1 MAPNSLIHEKSP
13 YLLQHA
19 HNPVDWRPWNQAA
32 FDLAQAGAKPIFLSI
47 GYASCHWCH
56 VMEKDSFEDAGM
68 AALLNDAFVCIKVDR
83 EERPDIDAIY
93 MAACQMLNKAGGWP
107 LTAFL
112 TPDGK
117 PFYVA
122 TFIPRESRLGQT
134 GLMELCRR
142 IKGLWADEREKI
154 TAAAEQI
161 AAGLKKAFVFEPG
174 TAPDAASLD
183 AAFNHLVQGYDPVFG
198 GFSPAPKFPTVSR
211 LLFLMR
217 YFRSTGNSMA
227 LEMVVRT
234 LRAMRTGGI
243 WDHVGFGFHRYSVDE
258 KWLIPHFEKM
268 LYDQALAAM
277 AYLEAWQCTRVPLFS
292 QTAEEIFAYAL
303 SDLRSEEG
311 AFYSA
316 EDADSESRE
325 GAFYLWR
332 IEEFEK
338 LFSSEEADL
347 WKSAFG
353 LSRAGNFTDEAFG
366 RQTGTNILR
375 LNAPLDALA
384 GDFGMSVEALEKRWQ
399 QARKILLAV
408 REKRVR
414 PFRDE
419 KILADWNGLMAAALA
434 AGGRILDRPPHVASA
449 RKTVSFLINQMG
461 DGKGG
466 LYHRYFQGQ
475 AAVKGFADDYAFL
488 ILALLE
494 LYRAT
499 LNPDYGILAEDF
511 QIKMVDR
518 FWDAQRGGFFTTAH
532 DDGIVRPK
540 ILYGGAVP
548 SANAAAYANLLR
560 LARLTRNPLWGQKAG
575 EMAAAFGGSIRFG
588 PETYADFMTGVDF
601 AVNPGTQGI
610 LICQAHTPAVA
621 ALLKSLNA
629 VYAPG
634 STIWLKTSENADTL
648 GRMADFTRGFPCGKA
663 LESRLFGPDGQW
675 NQVSPDQWV
684 AAFDRSSV
692 IL

>member
-1 MAPNSLIHEKSP
+1 MAPNLLIHEKSP

-32 FDLAQAGAKPIFLSI
+32 FDLAQTGAKPIFLSI

-93 MAACQMLNKAGGWP
+93 MAACQMLNRTGGWP

-142 IKGLWADEREKI
+142 IQELWADEREKI
-154 TAAAEQI
+154 TGAAEQI
-161 AAGLKKAFVFEPG
+161 AAGLKAAFIFKSG

-183 AAFNHLVQGYDPVFG
+183 TAFNHLVQNYDSVFG

-211 LLFLMR
+211 LLFLLR
-217 YFRSTGNSMA
+217 FFRSTGNPMA

-258 KWLIPHFEKM
+258 KWLTPHFEKM

-277 AYLEAWQCTRVPLFS
+277 AYLEAWQCARIELFS

-303 SDLRSEEG
+303 RDLRSEEG

-316 EDADSESRE
+316 EDADSEGRE
-325 GAFYLWR
+325 GTFYLWR
-332 IEEFEK
+332 LEEFEK
-338 LFSSEEADL
+338 IFSSNEADL

-353 LSRAGNFTDEAFG
+353 LSRPGNFTDEVSG
-366 RQTGTNILR
+366 RQTGANILR
-375 LNAPLDALA
+375 LSAPLDELA
-384 GDFGMSVEALEKRWQ
+384 GDFGMSAEVMEKRWR
-399 QARKILLAV
+399 QARKILFAL

-419 KILADWNGLMAAALA
+419 KILADWNGLMAAVLA
-434 AGGRILDRPPHVASA
+434 AGGRILDRPSHVVSA
-449 RKTVSFLINQMG
+449 RKTAFFLINQMG

-466 LYHRYFQGQ
+466 LYHRYFHGH
-475 AAVKGFADDYAFL
+475 AAVEGFADDYAFL

-560 LARLTRNPLWGQKAG
+560 LARLTQNPKWEQKAG
-575 EMAAAFGGSIRFG
+575 EMAAAFGPSVCSS
-588 PETYADFMTGVDF
+588 PEAYADFLAGVDF
-601 AVNPGTQGI
+601 AVNPGAQGI
-610 LICQAHTPAVA
+610 LICPAHTAEVA

-629 VYAPG
+629 VYSPN
-634 STIWLKTSENADTL
+634 STIWLKTLENADAL
-648 GRMADFTRGFPCGKA
+648 GRMADFTQGFSCGQA
-663 LESRLFGPDGQW
+663 LESRLCGPDGQW
-675 NQVSPDQWV
+675 NPVLPDQWI
-684 AAFDRSSV
+684 AAFAQSSFV
-692 IL
+692 

>member
-1 MAPNSLIHEKSP
+1 MAPNLLIHEKSP

-93 MAACQMLNKAGGWP
+93 MAACQMLNQTGGWP

-117 PFYVA
+117 PFYAA

-142 IKGLWADEREKI
+142 IKELWADEREKI

-161 AAGLKKAFVFEPG
+161 AAGLKAAFFFESG
-174 TAPDAASLD
+174 MAPDAVSLD
-183 AAFNHLVQGYDPVFG
+183 TAFNHLVQGYDPVFG

-211 LLFLMR
+211 LLFLLR
-217 YFRSTGNSMA
+217 FFRSTGNPMA
-227 LEMVVRT
+227 LEMVLRT

-277 AYLEAWQCTRVPLFS
+277 AYLEAWQCARVELFS

-303 SDLRSEEG
+303 SNLRSEEG

-316 EDADSESRE
+316 EDADSEGRE
-325 GAFYLWR
+325 GTFYLWR
-332 IEEFEK
+332 LEEFEK
-338 LFSSEEADL
+338 LFSSNEADL

-353 LSRAGNFTDEAFG
+353 MSRSGNFTDEVSG
-366 RQTGTNILR
+366 RQTGANILR
-375 LNAPLDALA
+375 LSAPLGELA
-384 GDFGMSVEALEKRWQ
+384 GDFGMSAEVMEKRWR
-399 QARKILLAV
+399 QARKILIAV
-408 REKRVR
+408 REKRAR

-434 AGGRILDRPPHVASA
+434 AGGRILDRPSYVAIA
-449 RKTVSFLINQMG
+449 RKTAFFLINQMG
-461 DGKGG
+461 DSRGG
-466 LYHRYFQGQ
+466 LYHRYFHGH
-475 AAVKGFADDYAFL
+475 AAVEGFADDYAFL

-511 QIKMVDR
+511 QKKMVDR

-532 DDGIVRPK
+532 DDRIVRPK

-548 SANAAAYANLLR
+548 SANAASYANLLR
-560 LARLTRNPLWGQKAG
+560 LARLTQNPEWEHKAE
-575 EMAAAFGGSIRFG
+575 EMAAAFGPSVCSG
-588 PETYADFMTGVDF
+588 PEAYADFLAGVDF
-601 AVNPGTQGI
+601 AVHPGAQGI
-610 LICQAHTPAVA
+610 VICQAHTPEVA

-629 VYAPG
+629 VYAPN
-634 STIWLKTSENADTL
+634 STIWLKTLENADVL
-648 GRMADFTRGFPCGKA
+648 GRMADFTQDFSCGQA
-663 LESRLFGPDGQW
+663 LESRLCGPDGRW
-675 NQVSPDQWV
+675 NPVLPDQWI
-684 AAFDRSSV
+684 AAFARSSFV
-692 IL
+692 